1 MAPSQQRHPILTLL
15 RYITTA
21 VFCIVVGI
29 PMSTFVFALMILAI
43 PYTLYFWSSNC
54 GIRACDKPIVQL
66 YLDHFETLHP
76 ELAAALER
84 AFDAC
89 GPTQRRLPASSWP
102 CVYSPLGYSRID
114 RIDVEKGTDIKYVT
128 LNGYKFTLA
137 SGFFMQ
143 LGKAGF
149 ARQTLMEL
157 RMHDVESEV
166 KVDEKE
172 KAEYRMVMHKLC
184 SHRTWDLLDSL
195 VPLSVSKHMTNG
207 EGLLTPGKSALG
219 FTPYFMR
226 NDRRMDWVLQQG
238 AVLVPMDRD
247 TYEKAE
253 QLAKFGLWKAVRDDV
268 DLASA
273 TQEAYWQLVD
283 LR

>member
-1 MAPSQQRHPILTLL
+1 MAPSQQRYPILTVL
-15 RYITTA
+15 RYITAA
-21 VFCIVVGI
+21 VCIVAII
-29 PMSTFVFALMILAI
+29 PAITCLLVVMILTI
-43 PYTLYFWSSNC
+43 PYTLYFWSGNC
-54 GIRACDKPIVQL
+54 GIRTRDKPIVQL

-89 GPTQRRLPASSWP
+89 GPTQRRLPTSSWP
-102 CVYSPLGYSRID
+102 CVWNPLGYSRID
-114 RIDVEKGTDIKYVT
+114 RIDVEKGADAKYT
-128 LNGYKFTLA
+128 TMNGYKFTLA

-143 LGKAGF
+143 LENAGF
-149 ARQTLMEL
+149 APQTLMEL
-157 RMHDVESEV
+157 LMHDVESEV

-172 KAEYRMVMHKLC
+172 KAEYRRVMHKLC

-195 VPLSVSKHMTNG
+195 VPLIASKHMTNG

-238 AVLVPMDRD
+238 AVLVPMNRD

-253 QLAKFGLWKAVRDDV
+253 QLAKFGLWKAIRNDV